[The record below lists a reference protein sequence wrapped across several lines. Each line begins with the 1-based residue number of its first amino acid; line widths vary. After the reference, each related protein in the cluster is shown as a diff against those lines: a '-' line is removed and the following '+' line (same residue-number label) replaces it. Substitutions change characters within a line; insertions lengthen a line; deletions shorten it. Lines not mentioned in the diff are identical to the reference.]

1 MSFTNHPFVVRV
13 YGICIYQEHLLVCDE
28 YWFDTNMT
36 KFPGGGLEFG
46 EGTIDCLKRE
56 SMEELGREV
65 EVLSHFYTTD
75 FFQPTR
81 FIPGKQLIS
90 IYYLMKLRDPETLPV
105 GKQAFAFEEQKEG
118 AISPRWIPMKAV
130 SAKAFTLP
138 IDQKVGG
145 MIKKRWP
152 GIRSTFE

>member
-1 MSFTNHPFVVRV
+1 MSFTNHPFVIRV
-13 YGICIYQEHLLVCDE
+13 YGICIHQEHLLVCDE
-28 YWFDTNMT
+28 YWFETYMT
-36 KFPGGGLEFG
+36 KFPGGGLEYG

-56 SMEELGREV
+56 SMEELGQEA

-75 FFQPTR
+75 LFQPTR

-90 IYYLMKLRDPETLPV
+90 IYYLMKLKDPEALPV
-105 GKQAFAFEEQKEG
+105 SREAFAFGEKKEG
-118 AISPRWIPMKAV
+118 AMSSRWLPLEEV
-130 SAKAFTLP
+130 SEKVFTLP

-152 GIRSTFE
+152 GVRTTFE